1 MNNINGEE
9 KPISSVD
16 LARAAVAELALMQG
30 GSSLT
35 TGSSCWL

>member
-1 MNNINGEE
+1 MMRAE
-9 KPISSVD
+9 PMTISSVD

-35 TGSSCWL
+35 VESNCRL